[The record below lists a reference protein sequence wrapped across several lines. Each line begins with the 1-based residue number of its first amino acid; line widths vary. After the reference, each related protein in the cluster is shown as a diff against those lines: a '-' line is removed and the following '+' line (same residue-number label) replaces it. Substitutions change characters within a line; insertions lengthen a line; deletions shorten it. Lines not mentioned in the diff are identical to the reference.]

1 MFIWL
6 WSSIWI
12 HVLVTLNW
20 RFVCFHLKLKKNHF
34 CCLTRNYRRIFGW
47 CNFMTTEVD
56 ERGIAFLFSWQISH
70 IGQLSILRILPNYY
84 IPPSSTK
91 DGNVMCLCV
100 YLCMCLYVCVLCVRV
115 FVCACNNFNRLLCVS
130 RCSSKVSEFGFDQCV
145 CVCV

>member
-1 MFIWL
+1 M
-6 WSSIWI
+6 WI
-12 HVLVTLNW
+12 LVLVTLNW
-20 RFVCFHLKLKKNHF
+20 RFVCFDLKLKP
-34 CCLTRNYRRIFGW
+34 IFVVWPEIIVG
-47 CNFMTTEVD
+47 FFVDTTLWRQKSM
-56 ERGIAFLFSWQISH
+56 RGGLLFSWQISH

-100 YLCMCLYVCVLCVRV
+100 CLYVCVLCVRV

-145 CVCV
+145 CVCL